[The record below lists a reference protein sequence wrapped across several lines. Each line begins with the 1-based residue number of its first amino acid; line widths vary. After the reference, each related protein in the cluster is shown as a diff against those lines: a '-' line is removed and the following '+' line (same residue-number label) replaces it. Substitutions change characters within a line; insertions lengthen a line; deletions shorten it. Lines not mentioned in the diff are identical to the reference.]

1 MDNHTEKI
9 RTNLRFRDFLNDM
22 ISEAFPDTFD
32 PKKAR
37 VIPVRCPKDF
47 ESLCHKIAREAYVQN
62 GLRRN
67 SMLYA
72 IDLAMHQ
79 EYDCL
84 LQQVNL
90 VLLQK
95 EHDTESTVE
104 KVPKTICWDSY
115 IEQLPHCFPAKF
127 PINLPATYDEF
138 YSESSAFGSGKEKK
152 WDNWLRGDAI
162 PHPHVRFRLLRL
174 LIYGIL
180 CPRNNRNQLE
190 TPSCTNARIAKFLK
204 KLMYKYLHCTLPGID
219 SLDDSLVFSCYF
231 DQNSMPVL
239 SDGIS
244 AFISM
249 VLFLTCLSVCEV
261 FSGSEKSFTIKE
273 FLMTLRKRIDLS
285 NANYQAFVQ
294 TQTEIIFYAHPFY
307 RDSKEFCEPPTLSHY
322 KPPAII
328 PWELKDFSANHALRF
343 HITAPPA
350 RGKTQLYRAIGRVL
364 ASELASP
371 DSQSE
376 IKHLADYL
384 HLPTDTAF
392 VIVALNAQQFK
403 WYCRKYTERPCDD
416 FVDMFFRGTLE
427 HNGQSKDT
435 VDTIMNTI
443 VPQKIKNALKN
454 RRFIFLFD
462 GFDELLYTPVQD
474 IFLDALQKFVRC
486 YPDAHLLLL
495 SRTISPT
502 FQAMF
507 SRLHIEEVPLCI
519 ASMDSPC
526 YADRYQDALMVPM
539 IERMHAS
546 NQFHSLAEM
555 VTQYAFRVIDKVY
568 DYPARSVN
576 PQLWDG
582 RRSICSI
589 MKELA
594 WNYSLQPNS
603 SVIHHLS
610 KLLFGSKP
618 AKEDAIHVFARQS
631 GVLDWDSN
639 LQDYYFSS
647 IQIQAV
653 LAAAYIRD
661 SVKWNA
667 NASLFRNS
675 LNGISD
681 PLNLEIAFTLIHTIH
696 KQAPLF
702 AETLLL
708 DFAFRQ
714 RSDPYRDHANYDISH
729 MLRGDYGETPL
740 QRSENATLQHIFS
753 LLSLN

>member
-1 MDNHTEKI
+1 MRYHTKTT
-9 RTNLRFRDFLNDM
+9 RTKLGFQDFLNAL
-22 ISEAFPDTFD
+22 IYEAFPDTFS
-32 PKKAR
+32 PQKGKI
-37 VIPVRCPKDF
+37 IPDRCPKAV
-47 ESLCHKIAREAYVQN
+47 ESLCKIIEREAYSQDS
-62 GLRRN
+62 LYSK
-67 SMLYA
+67 SMLSA
-72 IDLAMHQ
+72 IDSAMHH
-79 EYDCL
+79 EYARL
-84 LQQVNL
+84 LHQLDFMANKETIDNGNL
-90 VLLQK
+90 EVPMPQ
-95 EHDTESTVE
+95 TVY
-104 KVPKTICWDSY
+104 WSSY
-115 IEQLPHCFPAKF
+115 VQRLPRCFTTKF
-127 PINLPATYDEF
+127 TTRLPVTLDKFHLEM
-138 YSESSAFGSGKEKK
+138 SAFCEPSRK
-152 WDNWLRGDAI
+152 WYNWLRKNA
-162 PHPHVRFRLLRL
+162 HPHAHDCFRLMRL

-180 CPRNNRNQLE
+180 CPRNNLNQLE
-190 TPSCTNARIAKFLK
+190 TPVCTNVRIVKFLR
-204 KLMYKYLHCTLPGID
+204 KLLRDYLRCSLPEMEF
-219 SLDDSLVFSCYF
+219 LDDSLLFSWYF
-231 DQNSMPVL
+231 DQQSTPIL
-239 SDGIS
+239 SDGVS
-244 AFISM
+244 VFISI
-249 VLFLTCLSVCEV
+249 VLFLTCLTTYND
-261 FSGSEKSFTIKE
+261 FSDNEEIFTIQE
-273 FLMTLRKRIDLS
+273 YASTLRKRINLS
-285 NANYQAFVQ
+285 NVNYQAFAQ
-294 TQTEIIFYAHPFY
+294 TQSEIIFYAHPFY

-328 PWELKDFSANHALRF
+328 PWELKDFSANHALQL

-364 ASELASP
+364 TSELASP
-371 DSQSE
+371 DSQSDIE
-376 IKHLADYL
+376 HLADCL

-403 WYCRKYTERPCDD
+403 WYCSNYTERPCDD

-462 GFDELLYTPVQD
+462 GFDELLYTPCAGH
-474 IFLDALQKFVRC
+474 FLDALQKFVRC
-486 YPDAHLLLL
+486 YPDAHMLLL

-519 ASMDSPC
+519 ASKDSPC
-526 YADRYQDALMVPM
+526 YADRYLDALMVPM

-568 DYPARSVN
+568 DYPARSIN

-582 RRSICSI
+582 RRSICYI

-603 SVIHHLS
+603 SIIHHLS

-631 GVLDWDSN
+631 GVLHWDSN

-661 SVKWNA
+661 SMKWNA

-681 PLNLEIAFTLIHTIH
+681 PVNLEIAFTLIHTIH
-696 KQAPLF
+696 KQDPLF

-714 RSDPYRDHANYDISH
+714 WSDPYRDRANSDISH
-729 MLRGDYGETPL
+729 MLRGNYGETPL
-740 QRSENATLQHIFS
+740 QRSENTTLQRIFS
-753 LLSLN
+753 RLSLN